1 MSTDSVILSESE
13 RLDSPS
19 KAGHATAFRPPL
31 DLFFP
36 APHCTV
42 AAATE
47 SEELQA
53 TEAIFSQLS
62 PKKIL
67 PELRKLLNLVR
78 LVCKDLA
85 PCARDRAADTHT
97 IGYSPSAQR
106 ERREKTPFKIPGRV
120 PCTSHPVSTWT
131 AKISV

>member
-1 MSTDSVILSESE
+1 VILSESE

-19 KAGHATAFRPPL
+19 KAGHPTAFRPPL

-53 TEAIFSQLS
+53 TEAIFSPLS
-62 PKKIL
+62 PKKKVL
-67 PELRKLLNLVR
+67 PELRKLLNLAR

-97 IGYSPSAQR
+97 Q
-106 ERREKTPFKIPGRV
+106 
-120 PCTSHPVSTWT
+120 
-131 AKISV
+131 